1 MVIDRWKQSVRLRIK
16 HTSESFY
23 LLPQMGWN
31 MATQQ
36 YKAWSVVIMSTLAFT
51 VCFMIW
57 MMFAVI
63 GVPIKAQLGLNETQ
77 FGILVATPVLTG
89 SLIRVPL
96 GMWTDK
102 FGGRIVFFI
111 LMLTTVIPIWMIT
124 YATEFWHFL
133 AIGLFVGMAGGS
145 FTVGIAYC
153 ARWFPKERQG
163 TAMGIFGAGNTGAAV
178 TKLLAPI
185 IVVGYGWTMVPR
197 VYAVLMLVTA
207 IVFWFF
213 TYSEPSHKV
222 GKSVTIREQLAAFK
236 DPKVWR
242 YSQYYS
248 IVFGGYVALALWMT
262 KYYVSEYGFDLKT
275 AALLAA
281 AFSIPGGI
289 LRAVG
294 GYFSDKFGAHTITWW
309 VLWVSLV
316 CLFFLSY
323 PQSNITITT
332 VDGPLTFHFGLNA
345 TVFTIIMFTLGM
357 AFAIGKASVFK
368 YISDDYPNNIGVIS
382 GVVGLAGGLG
392 GFVMP
397 IMFGALVD
405 LTGIRSSAFM
415 LMFGVVWVSLMWMY
429 WTEVRPMD
437 AQRERDRARTAD
449 LME

>member
-1 MVIDRWKQSVRLRIK
+1 
-16 HTSESFY
+16 
-23 LLPQMGWN
+23 
-31 MATQQ
+31 MATQH

-63 GVPIKAQLGLNETQ
+63 GVPIKQQLGLNETQ
-77 FGILVATPVLTG
+77 FGILIATPVLTG

-111 LMLTTVIPIWMIT
+111 LMLTTVIPIWLIA

-133 AIGLFVGMAGGS
+133 AVGLFVGMAGGS

-153 ARWFPKERQG
+153 ARWFPKQRQG
-163 TAMGIFGAGNTGAAV
+163 LAMGIFGAGNTGAAV

-185 IVVGYGWTMVPR
+185 IVVGYGWTMVPK

-207 IVFWFF
+207 ILFWFF
-213 TYSEPSHKV
+213 TYSEPTHKV
-222 GKSVTIREQLAAFK
+222 SQHVTLREQLAAFK

-281 AFSIPGGI
+281 AFSIPGGV
-289 LRAVG
+289 LRAIG
-294 GYFSDKFGAHTITWW
+294 GHFSDKFGAHTMTWW
-309 VLWVSLV
+309 VLWISLV

-323 PQSNITITT
+323 PQSDITVQT
-332 VDGPLTFHFGLNA
+332 VNGPLTFHFGLNA
-345 TVFTIIMFTLGM
+345 TMFTVIMFTLGIV
-357 AFAIGKASVFK
+357 FALGKASVFK
-368 YISDDYPNNIGVIS
+368 YISDDYPGNIGVVS

-392 GFVMP
+392 GFLMP

-437 AQRERDRARTAD
+437 AARELKRVQLADR
-449 LME
+449 ME